1 MNDLEYSITIIT
13 TYAEFLYIGF
23 GLAIRI
29 KNNKNREMGDFK
41 KNTCNHKILEIIP
54 PLSKGSFHIQ
64 DSRWAWFPVSV
75 TSIFH

>member
-23 GLAIRI
+23 VLTIRI

-41 KNTCNHKILEIIP
+41 KKILATIRY
-54 PLSKGSFHIQ
+54 LKSFLL
-64 DSRWAWFPVSV
+64 
-75 TSIFH
+75 